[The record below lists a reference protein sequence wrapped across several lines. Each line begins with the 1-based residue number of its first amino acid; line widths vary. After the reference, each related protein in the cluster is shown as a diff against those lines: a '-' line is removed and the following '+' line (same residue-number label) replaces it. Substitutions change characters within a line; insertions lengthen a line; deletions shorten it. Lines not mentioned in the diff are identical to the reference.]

1 MNIAQTRAHI
11 KKLYKSVNS
20 IIEKEYA
27 SVINSIYKEIYDE
40 ALALGF
46 EGEPSDLDTAWIE
59 EFFGGYNPVTKYVF
73 SNEMD
78 RKESRLFESVVA
90 SSKEVMQSYKT
101 AERLLT
107 NQIKQSA
114 IDIEDA
120 IVILAY
126 TDVGV
131 QRLRWV
137 SEHDSKTCSVCDEMD
152 GAIFDI
158 SDVPPK
164 QHINCRCYLVPVG

>member
-59 EFFGGYNPVTKYVF
+59 EFFEQEVDYEEQEDD
-73 SNEMD
+73 NE
-78 RKESRLFESVVA
+78 
-90 SSKEVMQSYKT
+90 
-101 AERLLT
+101 
-107 NQIKQSA
+107 
-114 IDIEDA
+114 
-120 IVILAY
+120 
-126 TDVGV
+126 
-131 QRLRWV
+131 
-137 SEHDSKTCSVCDEMD
+137 
-152 GAIFDI
+152 
-158 SDVPPK
+158 
-164 QHINCRCYLVPVG
+164 CRS